1 MSHPKNSIAIDLTEF
16 KFGWRFIILAL
27 VGVATSSAVM
37 PLYGF
42 GAMVV
47 PLEEALGF
55 RRSDLLATITFSSF
69 GAVFSSQLAGV
80 LNRRYGIKPVTL
92 LSLIGLPLM
101 FVVMSQVDRLG
112 GSIWILYALFFLVTF
127 AGVGT
132 LQVTW
137 TQVVNLWFDKNRG
150 LALAMI
156 LSGSGVAGLILPSL
170 VTTAVELWGWRAG
183 FLSMALL
190 PLLITLPLALMWLSS
205 SERRPASHGSS
216 DAPAALPGIL
226 FPVAVRSWKYWT
238 INSSMVLVS
247 AAIIVM
253 VINTVPLLQGKGY
266 SAIEASQI
274 FGAFGISLVA
284 GRVLVGYLVDRLWAP
299 GVAFVALATPAVGC
313 FILAT
318 LSDNPLLVVVG
329 VAMVGVGAG
338 AEFDLA
344 AFLVARYFGMRDYAR
359 LFGLQ
364 MAVISGGI
372 CLAPTMAAFLYETFG
387 NYDAVLTVNIVLFMI
402 GSTILL
408 SLGRYPVLETHSS

>member
-1 MSHPKNSIAIDLTEF
+1 MSHPKNTVAIDLTEF
-16 KFGWRFIILAL
+16 KYGWRIIVLAL

-47 PLEEALGF
+47 PLEEAFGW

-69 GAVFSSQLAGV
+69 GAVFSSQLAGS
-80 LNRRYGIKPVTL
+80 LNRRYGIKPITVA
-92 LSLIGLPLM
+92 SLIGLPIAFVLM
-101 FVVMSQVDRLG
+101 SSVDLFG
-112 GSIWILYALFFLVTF
+112 SSIWILYALFFLVTF

-156 LSGSGVAGLILPSL
+156 LSGSGVAGLVLPPL
-170 VTTAVELWGWRAG
+170 VTTAVEMWGWRAG
-183 FLSMALL
+183 FWAMAVL
-190 PLLITLPLALMWLSS
+190 PLAITLPLSLLWLSGMQVKPVAAD
-205 SERRPASHGSS
+205 EAA
-216 DAPAALPGIL
+216 APVVLPGVL
-226 FPVAVRSWKYWT
+226 FSEAVRSWRYW
-238 INSSMVLVS
+238 IVNSSMVLVS

-253 VINTVPLLQGKGY
+253 VVNTVPLLQDKGY
-266 SAIEASQI
+266 SALEASQI
-274 FGAFGISLVA
+274 FGAFGVSLVA

-299 GVAFVALATPAVGC
+299 GVAFVALSLPALGC
-313 FILAT
+313 FLIAT
-318 LSDNPLLVVVG
+318 MSDNPVLIIVG

-344 AFLVARYFGMRDYAR
+344 AFLVARYFGMRDYGR

-372 CLAPTMAAFLYETFG
+372 CLAPTMAAMLYQSTG
-387 NYDAVLTVNIVLFMI
+387 NYDTVLVVNIVLFLI
-402 GSTILL
+402 GSSILL
-408 SLGRYPVLETHSS
+408 TLGRYPVFEARR